1 MGNYNP
7 HIPQILGQEWVPIR
21 EQPLTL
27 TPRINLVE
35 VGHAFT
41 LATSRTISTARFY
54 LNDWPPDNATSQVV
68 LASVYRHGTEDLTGP
83 IQSVVIPCSLG
94 TAFGGSVTLSGSAP
108 NIAAALFSPSDNA
121 YVIVNTGS
129 TPFIDLRFDTEAF
142 LPQLIG
148 KRILGIDFLYTY
160 IEDEAD
166 GLALSTDLQLGSG
179 GSSTIIIE
187 GLIPTNTD
195 ALGTGV
201 KLGRQTV
208 GEIDFYWAAPTISVE
223 VLPWSPNRLRAFD
236 DGSGLTERV
245 LTLSVSGNPPAAN
258 QSIWYG
264 YAAIEV
270 FFCEEQRVLYGGR
283 LYGSGSANY
292 LKGANQITMRDLT
305 DAASPAL
312 AVGDYDL
319 VLSSADLSS
328 RNNSIFPTL
337 NQIQELYSLPSHPPV
352 RVIRPFPLNTS
363 LGKTFSMEGTLLQ
376 PQLSLHSSTGPLT
389 EVHVYGRQ
397 AVAQVYG
404 GIVATQEIYDTPAG
418 GTKPYPW
425 VRYYARRFGDTTV
438 PLKLSTTSPAI
449 SGSTVDITPAEF
461 DALDEVVDGWK
472 EITLRFDTAPSM
484 GTGTSPQWRW
494 TAAGELVGNR
504 WEVLG
509 AYAPALSGAPFYPFN
524 KVPSPHQLSLATY
537 GAPASGSVINLG
549 WLPQYA
555 PPVSAVVD
563 DETADAT
570 LMFAAD
576 LAVITGFGVTGQE
589 QEVVGIGMDCGV
601 DPCCIPT
608 EIAYNRITWG
618 LPANTGVAADEFTR
632 TVVAGW
638 GNADVGGTYSLS
650 GPASAWSV
658 NGTKGVLTFAS
669 VSTDMGALLNIGAV
683 DFDAQVDLTY
693 DQLPL
698 TNIIRAGVIGRTDGT
713 LSNAYFAQIRVA
725 STGTVTLNV
734 DKNVGGVGSTVVS
747 LSMPDLAMGPGGSLT
762 LRFMAYGT
770 ILKAKVWVTGE
781 PEPENWDLET
791 TDSSLT
797 SGTWA
802 GVVALD
808 ESAVTG
814 HSLQFDN
821 LFINPPLY
829 YFRYNELQRMD
840 TLDTDWHTIMKATSP
855 AITSFNDYEA
865 RVGIQSSY
873 RIRAVDVYDFP
884 GPWSSTVTA
893 TVPEPGVTIGCSDG
907 HLLIFTSNEQQ
918 DGSINLAY
926 SSVWEGRVEE
936 SFAFP
941 ESRFVELQAMYNRDF
956 FTAFRPTERG
966 GEQFSRTVLVQA
978 AAIDPETL
986 ADFTSLRDM
995 AWANVSYIC
1004 VRDEDGN
1011 RWFATVLVPSGR
1023 VLRDRRLYLA
1033 PVEVI
1038 EVTDTPSEV
1047 DPPWPISS

>member
-7 HIPQILGQEWVPIR
+7 HVPQILGQQWVPIR

-68 LASVYRHGTEDLTGP
+68 MASVYRHGTEDLTGP

-94 TAFGGSVTLSGSAP
+94 TAAGGSVTLSGSAP

-129 TPFIDLRFDTEAF
+129 TPTIDLRFDTESY

-160 IEDEAD
+160 VEDEA
-166 GLALSTDLQLGSG
+166 GELELSTDLFMGSG
-179 GSSTIIIE
+179 SSDTIIIE

-201 KLGRQTV
+201 KIGRQPI
-208 GEIDFYWAAPTISVE
+208 GEIDFYWNAPTVSVE
-223 VLPWSPNRLRAFD
+223 VLPWSPNRLRTFD
-236 DGSGLTERV
+236 NGSGLTERV
-245 LTLSVSGNPPAAN
+245 LVFSVSGNPPSAN

-264 YAAIEV
+264 YAALEV

-283 LYGSGSANY
+283 VYGSGSANY
-292 LKGANQITMRDLT
+292 LQGANQITMRDLT
-305 DAASPAL
+305 DAASPVL
-312 AVGDYDL
+312 AAGDYDL

-328 RNNSIFPTL
+328 RDTSIYPKL
-337 NQIQELYSLPSHPPV
+337 NQIRELYSLPSHPPV

-363 LGKTFSMEGTLLQ
+363 LGKTFTTETTLLQ
-376 PQLSLHSSTGPLT
+376 PQLSLHTSTGPLT

-404 GIVATQEIYDTPAG
+404 TVIATQEIYDVPAG
-418 GTKPYPW
+418 GARPYPW

-438 PLKLSTTSPAI
+438 PLKLSTTSPPI

-461 DALDEVVDGWK
+461 DVLDEIVDGWK
-472 EITLRFDTAPSM
+472 EVTLRFDTAPSM

-494 TAAGELVGNR
+494 SAAGELVGNR

-524 KVPSPHQLSLATY
+524 RVPSPNQLSLATY

-563 DETADAT
+563 DETADAA

-576 LAVITGFGVTGQE
+576 LGTITGFSVTGQE
-589 QEVVGIGMDCGV
+589 QEVVGIGLECGV

-608 EIAYNRITWG
+608 EIFYNRITWG
-618 LPANTGVAADEFTR
+618 LPANTGVGLDEFTR

-638 GNADVGGTYSLS
+638 GNADVGGPYTLS
-650 GPASAWSV
+650 SPASAWSV
-658 NGTKGVLTFAS
+658 NGTKGVLTFNA
-669 VSTDMGALLNIGAV
+669 VSTLMSALLNIGSV
-683 DFDAQVDLTY
+683 NFDTQVDITY

-698 TNIIRAGVIGRTDGT
+698 TNVIRTGPVGRADSSLT
-713 LSNAYFAQIRVA
+713 NAYFAQIRVT
-725 STGTVTLNV
+725 STGTVTLNI
-734 DKNVGGVGSTVVS
+734 DKNVGGVGSTVATVA
-747 LSMPDLAMGPGGSLT
+747 MPDLSMGPGGTLT

-781 PEPENWDLET
+781 PEPAIWDLET

-802 GVVALD
+802 GIAALD

-814 HSLQFDN
+814 HSLQYDN
-821 LFINPPLY
+821 LFINPTLY
-829 YFRYNELQRMD
+829 YFGYNELQRMD
-840 TLDTDWHTIMKATSP
+840 TLDTEWQTIMKATSP

-865 RVGIQSSY
+865 RVGILSSY

-893 TVPEPGVTIGCSDG
+893 TVPEPGVTIGCEDG
-907 HLLIFTSNEQQ
+907 HLLIFTSNEEQ
-918 DGSINLAY
+918 DGSVNLAY

-986 ADFTSLRDM
+986 ADFTGLRDM
-995 AWANVSYIC
+995 AWANTSYIC

-1011 RWFATVLVPSGR
+1011 RWFATVMVPSGR

-1038 EVTDTPSEV
+1038 EVTVTPSEV
-1047 DPPWPISS
+1047 DPPWPTNS